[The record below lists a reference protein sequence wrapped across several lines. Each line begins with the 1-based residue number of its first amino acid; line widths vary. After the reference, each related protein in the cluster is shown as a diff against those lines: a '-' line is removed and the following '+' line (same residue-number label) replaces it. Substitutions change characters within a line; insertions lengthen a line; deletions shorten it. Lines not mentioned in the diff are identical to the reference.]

1 MTPQGER
8 LDRDFLG
15 LAELLTVVVG
25 RSGVA
30 GEELRQIGREW
41 GRYVVGRPGRY
52 DAAERI
58 PAVLGR
64 LGFDLR
70 RPPDRCGRSRCAVQV
85 RVHRLG

>member
-64 LGFDLR
+64 LGFDVR
-70 RPPDRCGRSRCAVQV
+70 RPLDRCGRSRVQF
-85 RVHRLG
+85 R